1 MQDGDNGLKAS
12 RVGSSTS
19 ALGSSLSLP
28 SHLWQPYYCL
38 PPYTPNYAFTLS
50 LHYCNMA
57 LSLEP
62 QHYSRFRSSEAKIPT
77 LGMALSLE
85 PQHYPRSRSSPK
97 SAPWDGG
104 RDTVHI
110 HKMTLPLERDAQ
122 ASKIHEWETRMGG
135 LGLGSGLAIKNTRM
149 GDANGGAGAG
159 LGPS

>member
-38 PPYTPNYAFTLS
+38 SPYTPNYAFTLS

-62 QHYSRFRSSEAKIPT
+62 QHYSRSRSSPSPVLKIPT
-77 LGMALSLE
+77 LGA
-85 PQHYPRSRSSPK
+85 
-97 SAPWDGG
+97 
-104 RDTVHI
+104 
-110 HKMTLPLERDAQ
+110 
-122 ASKIHEWETRMGG
+122 GG
-135 LGLGSGLAIKNTRM
+135 LGLGLGRGWGHELEELQPVKESLAPFVSWLEPTRL
-149 GDANGGAGAG
+149 AFN
-159 LGPS
+159 

>member
-19 ALGSSLSLP
+19 ALVSSLSLP

-38 PPYTPNYAFTLS
+38 SPYTPNYAFTLS

-77 LGMALSLE
+77 LGAGAGAGVVQAKIPTL
-85 PQHYPRSRSSPK
+85 
-97 SAPWDGG
+97 GG
-104 RDTVHI
+104 G
-110 HKMTLPLERDAQ
+110 
-122 ASKIHEWETRMGG
+122 WG
-135 LGLGSGLAIKNTRM
+135 LGLGLGRGGGLEL
-149 GDANGGAGAG
+149 GAGSAE
-159 LGPS
+159 

>member
-77 LGMALSLE
+77 LG
-85 PQHYPRSRSSPK
+85 
-97 SAPWDGG
+97 
-104 RDTVHI
+104 
-110 HKMTLPLERDAQ
+110 
-122 ASKIHEWETRMGG
+122 G
-135 LGLGSGLAIKNTRM
+135 LGLGRGWGLELERLRLVKESFSLA
-149 GDANGGAGAG
+149 
-159 LGPS
+159 P